1 MFDDHGLMTE
11 QDQAS
16 SGLVRQVAVLTAGI
30 AAIGSNSLAL
40 SPILGDVAGALV
52 VPPATVARAVT
63 AYGGATALSALLLA
77 PRIDRIG
84 SRNALRLGLACVA
97 VATLASALAPHWLAL
112 ALAQALAGVGA
123 GVALPATYAMATL
136 IAPPGASSRTL
147 GWVLGGWSISL
158 VAGVPAAALLADL
171 GGWRLPFLVL
181 AALAAAASLGA
192 RLLPAGKD
200 DAKADT
206 ESMSTLLRE
215 PQVAVLLLV
224 CLAFMAAFYGVYTF
238 VGEHARAALGLSAG
252 GTGLIVLAYGIGFG
266 AAGLGD
272 GLLDRLGPGRVLP
285 AALLAV
291 ALVYALMVPA
301 PAGMA
306 PMLALAAFWGLAN
319 HAALNSLIL
328 LLSAIRPQAR
338 GTLLG
343 LNSAVTYLGVLVGTG
358 AAAPIFAAAGF
369 APLATAGASLTA
381 AAALLARLA
390 VSRNSARGSSPA
402 RDC

>member
-1 MFDDHGLMTE
+1 MTE
-11 QDQAS
+11 QNQAS
-16 SGLVRQVAVLTAGI
+16 GGLVRQVAVLTAGI
-30 AAIGSNSLAL
+30 ATIGSNALAL
-40 SPILGDVAGALV
+40 SPILGDVAGALD
-52 VPPATVARAVT
+52 VPAATVARAVT

-84 SRNALRLGLACVA
+84 SRGALRLGLLCVA
-97 VATLASALAPHWLAL
+97 LATLASALAPHWLAL
-112 ALAQALAGVGA
+112 ALSQALAGIGA

-136 IAPPGASSRTL
+136 IAPPHAQSRTL

-192 RLLPAGKD
+192 RLLPRGEDGA
-200 DAKADT
+200 DAETA
-206 ESMSTLLRE
+206 SVPVLLRD
-215 PQVAVLLLV
+215 PRVATLLLV
-224 CLAFMAAFYGVYTF
+224 CLSFMAAFYGVYTF
-238 VGEHARAALGLSAG
+238 VGEHARTALGLSAG
-252 GTGLIVLAYGIGFG
+252 GTGLLVLAYGIGFG

-285 AALLAV
+285 SALLAV
-291 ALVYALMVPA
+291 AVVYALMVPA
-301 PAGMA
+301 PAGLA
-306 PMLALAAFWGLAN
+306 PMLALAGLWGLAN

-328 LLSAIRPQAR
+328 LLSAARPQAR

-358 AAAPIFAAAGF
+358 AAAPVFDAAGF
-369 APLATAGASLTA
+369 APLAAAAALLTA

-390 VSRNSARGSSPA
+390 VSRNSARGSFPA